1 MGLTIGLLIVIALI
15 RSVVFWLNVRFPLD
29 ENGKPIDRK
38 HKADS

>member
-1 MGLTIGLLIVIALI
+1 MGLAIGLLIVISLI
-15 RSVVFWLNVRFPLD
+15 LSVVIWLNDRIPLD